1 MLITSEN
8 LNFGYAGEPLLENLT
23 FSLNENDR
31 VGVVGGNGEGKTTLT
46 EAILFNAGVIDRQG
60 RVDDGNTAAY
70 FSKKTD

>member
-31 VGVVGGNGEGKTTLT
+31 VGVVGGNGEGKTTLIRL
-46 EAILFNAGVIDRQG
+46 ILGELTP
-60 RVDDGNTAAY
+60 DGLANRSNTIMGILQNV
-70 FSKKTD
+70 